1 MQSIIYDANI
11 RGVINEISLMQCEQ
25 KRKVAE
31 DRLNNLRVKLAALLQ
46 KLQLG
51 GPVGD
56 MEQLDSYLE
65 ALLKEGHLL
74 GNAFSKGSTDAGHGL
89 PLGNNE
95 STSQN

>member
-1 MQSIIYDANI
+1 M
-11 RGVINEISLMQCEQ
+11 V
-25 KRKVAE
+25 VACFP
-31 DRLNNLRVKLAALLQ
+31 ALTVAFLFQ
-46 KLQLG
+46 G